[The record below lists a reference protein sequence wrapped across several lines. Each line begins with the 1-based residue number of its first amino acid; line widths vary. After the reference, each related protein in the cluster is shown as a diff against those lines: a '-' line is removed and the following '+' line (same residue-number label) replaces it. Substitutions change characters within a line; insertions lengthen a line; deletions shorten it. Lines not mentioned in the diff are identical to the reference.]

1 MIEKTHPT
9 ATGRHRASQATDD
22 PLVISGPGPFTVYTK
37 VDNEGV
43 AEFSD
48 SETGT
53 AYTSIS
59 WTHDKTVV
67 TAASITFTFIGT
79 NPISKL
85 TSSTTGL
92 SFQGASHG
100 QQVGS
105 CSASVGSYHFTVTYT
120 SKSGV
125 HEEVDPV
132 IVVSIPP
139 ADGGT

>member
-1 MIEKTHPT
+1 MTDKAHTT
-9 ATGRHRASQATDD
+9 AKRHRASQTTDD
-22 PLVISGPGPFTVYTK
+22 PLVITGPGPFTVYTK

-43 AEFSD
+43 AEFAS

-59 WTHDKTVV
+59 WMHDKTVV

-79 NPISKL
+79 NPITKL
-85 TSSTTGL
+85 TSNTIGL

-105 CSASVGSYHFTVTYT
+105 CSASIGSYHFTVTYT
-120 SKSGV
+120 SEAGV
-125 HEEVDPV
+125 RSEVDPV

-139 ADGGT
+139 ADGGP